1 MHNRQCL
8 ALRSGFLLLAAL
20 LLPLLAAEAQL
31 HASNRSKHMSPA
43 SPPTVDV
50 PTNATLDYT
59 GHAWGCQHG
68 YQRVG
73 NECLVLHMP
82 ANAAIDYTGHA
93 WECQQGYQRAGNQ
106 CVVVHM
112 PANAT
117 LDYDGHAWECERG
130 YQRVGN
136 ECLVLHMP
144 ANAAID
150 YTGHAWACQ
159 QGYQRAGNQC
169 VVVRMPANAAIDY
182 TGHAWECQQ
191 GYRRVGDA
199 CENMTALPK
208 TAMYSSSAVQESR
221 VNPPQQND
229 AKEAIR
235 HIQEQLQQAGFDPGP
250 LDGILGPRTMK
261 ALDRSLATR

>member
-68 YQRVG
+68 YQRAG
-73 NECLVLHMP
+73 NECLVLH
-82 ANAAIDYTGHA
+82 
-93 WECQQGYQRAGNQ
+93 
-106 CVVVHM
+106 
-112 PANAT
+112 
-117 LDYDGHAWECERG
+117 
-130 YQRVGN
+130 
-136 ECLVLHMP
+136 
-144 ANAAID
+144 
-150 YTGHAWACQ
+150 
-159 QGYQRAGNQC
+159 
-169 VVVRMPANAAIDY
+169 MPANAAIDY

>member
-68 YQRVG
+68 YQRAG
-73 NECLVLHMP
+73 NECVVVHMP

-93 WECQQGYQRAGNQ
+93 WECQ
-106 CVVVHM
+106 
-112 PANAT
+112 
-117 LDYDGHAWECERG
+117 RG

-136 ECLVLHMP
+136 ECLVL
-144 ANAAID
+144 N
-150 YTGHAWACQ
+150 
-159 QGYQRAGNQC
+159 
-169 VVVRMPANAAIDY
+169 MPANAAIDY